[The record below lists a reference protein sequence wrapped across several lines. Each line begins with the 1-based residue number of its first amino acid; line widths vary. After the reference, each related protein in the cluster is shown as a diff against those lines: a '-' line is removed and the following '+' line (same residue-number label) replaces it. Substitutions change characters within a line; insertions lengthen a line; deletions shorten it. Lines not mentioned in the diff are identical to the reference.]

1 MLNRTRPPRIREV
14 TNLRLPAIGLH
25 TLDKGIP
32 LYEIQMG
39 TQEVV
44 KLEVVFQAG
53 RPFEKKQ
60 LAARATS
67 SLLKEGSRNYSAAQI
82 AEQLDFYGCSL
93 ALPFN
98 LDTASV
104 MLYSLNKHFGKALPI
119 LEDMLAAPSFPEAEL
134 NAFIKR
140 NQRRLE
146 VDLAKNDIVAYRKI
160 TELIFGETHP
170 YGYNSYLETYSAL
183 KRDDLLEHFTRLFTS
198 KNCVAFISG
207 KSTPDIIAMINE
219 RLSRAIPEGEA
230 AQATLQLSHQPPH
243 PVKIKHPDR
252 VQAAIRIGRHLFN
265 RHHEDYMGM
274 YVLNTILGG
283 YFGSRLMAN
292 IREEKGYTY
301 NIYSTLDAMQHDG
314 CFYIGTEV
322 GNEFE
327 EDTLR
332 QIYIEMER
340 LQQEPVD
347 EEELSMVRN
356 YLMGNFL
363 TMLDGPFNVSE
374 VVRTQVTEGLPLSY
388 FEKLATTVRNITAE
402 DLQQLA
408 RQYLCR
414 EDMWEVVVG
423 E

>member
-1 MLNRTRPPRIREV
+1 MLNRTTPPQIRDV
-14 TNLRLPAIGLH
+14 GNLKLPGIGLH
-25 TLDKGIP
+25 TLGNGMP

-104 MLYSLNKHFGKALPI
+104 MLYSLNKHFDKALPI
-119 LEDMLAAPSFPEAEL
+119 LEDMLAAPSFPETEL

-170 YGYNSYLETYSAL
+170 YGYNSYPETYGAL
-183 KRDDLLEHFTRLFTS
+183 KRDDLVEHYTRLFTN

-207 KSTPDIIAMINE
+207 KSTPDIIAMIDE

-230 AQATLQLSHQPPH
+230 AQAALQLSHQLPH
-243 PVKIKHPDR
+243 PVKVRHPDT

-265 RHHEDYMGM
+265 RQHEDYMGM

-322 GNEFE
+322 GNEFV

-340 LQQEPVD
+340 LQQEPVE
-347 EEELSMVRN
+347 EEELYMVRN

-374 VVRTQVTEGLPLSY
+374 VVRTQVAEGLPLSY
-388 FEKLATTVRNITAE
+388 FEQLASTVRNITA
-402 DLQQLA
+402 DSLQQLA
-408 RQYLCR
+408 RRYLRR

-423 E
+423 Q